1 MENRRSFLQKSG
13 LVLAQIPLM
22 KIAALASPLP
32 QATSNPVCIYS
43 KHLHWLDF
51 AEMGIYA
58 KELGFDGIDLTVR
71 KGGHIEPEMAENLL
85 PKAIEEITRS
95 GLIVPMMVTDINTVD
110 DSLTEKIIKT
120 AAASGIKFYRFAYY
134 RYTHESS
141 IPAQLDLFRKKI
153 EKLADLNAKYNIHG
167 AYQNHAGDY
176 VGASVWDIWHLINGL
191 DSRYIGVQFDP
202 RHAVVEGGE
211 SWPVD
216 MRLVKDYIRCSIVKD
231 FLWEKQ
237 DKWVVK
243 NTPLGEG
250 MVDFPQYFQLYK
262 QFNISGPISL
272 HVEYPIFP
280 EPEEKYSKAEKNK
293 IAKGVFTKELAFIR
307 QQLIGAGL

>member
-22 KIAALASPLP
+22 NIAAMAGSKP

-51 AEMGIYA
+51 REMGIYA
-58 KELGFDGIDLTVR
+58 RDLGFDGIDLTVR
-71 KGGHIEPEMAENLL
+71 KGGHVAPELAESLL
-85 PKAIEEITRS
+85 PKAIEEITSS
-95 GLIVPMMVTDINTVD
+95 GIIVPMMVTDINSAD
-110 DSLTEKIIKT
+110 DALTEKIVKT

-134 RYTHESS
+134 RYTQEGS
-141 IPAQLDLFRKKI
+141 IPSQLDDFRRKI
-153 EKLADLNAKYNIHG
+153 EKLAELNAKYNIHG

-176 VGASVWDIWHLINGL
+176 VGASVWDIWYLINGL

-211 SWPVD
+211 SWQVD
-216 MRLVKDYIRCSIVKD
+216 MRLVKDYIHCSIMKD
-231 FLWEKQ
+231 FLWEKE
-237 DKWVVK
+237 DKWMVK

-250 MVDFPQYFQLYK
+250 MVDFSQYFNLYK
-262 QFNISGPISL
+262 QFNLSGPISL

-280 EPEEKYSKAEKNK
+280 EPEEKYSKEEKNK
-293 IAKGVFTKELAFIR
+293 IAERVFTPELAFIR
-307 QQLIGAGL
+307 DQLKKAGI